1 MAEECWKAESPAFRA
16 EVELAFAKEH
26 ETAVEGY
33 KVALAKDTPTTAEE
47 YNIALENAAFYLQPF
62 ADACHAQ
69 YGMNVSILMC
79 GPILEHGGR
88 LEMRRCLTPR
98 VWSEYDRAGFEAVQ
112 RSFIGFTQ
120 KCFTEEECRARALQ
134 DCADEAHDSE
144 ETNATSAATKEPA
157 GSKAILPLSPS
168 MPEALMISMSD
179 LLFGGD
185 KGNNSLF
192 GSDGLLNSESVFQP
206 WDGFYEPYGLD
217 VPDYRGPIVGQALGV
232 EIAAMS
238 HAEGLAYM
246 GRLAT
251 MTLEEVDKANCAA
264 DARAQHGLGPIT
276 PTSAMEQIL
285 VIEGD
290 GTAQQAPDTVAD
302 VIVQQ
307 PPKPRAAWRGAQGA
321 AAAVAGGEEAH
332 AAGTTST
339 LAAATSDAATS
350 DAATAAAVS
359 GGEENAHNTGTSDVE
374 RAAAAASAAVGGQ
387 AEEDAHRTE
396 VATGAAVDG
405 EEPRVDDTAGK
416 TDKGGGYQRTGHVW
430 EQADEEQWPAELKM
444 VFQAFQRARKFGGVE
459 WEFCVEQF
467 IALERARGFPAK
479 GTLAVPQGNAELHP
493 EEIPAFIQ
501 CARKWEK
508 DNPLISAPGPIE
520 VQGSFAK
527 RWWDWW
533 VRVQPE
539 SRTLPSGKLMSS
551 RHVDVEEWEDISQ
564 MAGRNGMLLYVGALL
579 WWGEAAASAE
589 EGSEALLKE
598 WKIAVVDM
606 GSVLAMADR
615 TGSPAAADEEDTS
628 AKGASGRHKRKE
640 RPSSS
645 NKENVPAKRRR
656 ST

>member
-1 MAEECWKAESPAFRA
+1 MPKPHAAWITVRNLMAEECWKAESPAFCA
-16 EVELAFAKEH
+16 EVELALAKEH

-33 KVALAKDTPTTAEE
+33 KVALAKDTPTTVEE

-69 YGMNVSILMC
+69 G
-79 GPILEHGGR
+79 
-88 LEMRRCLTPR
+88 LTLR

-112 RSFIGFTQ
+112 CSFIGFTQ

-144 ETNATSAATKEPA
+144 ETDATSAATEEPA
-157 GSKAILPLSPS
+157 GSKAIPP
-168 MPEALMISMSD
+168 AVAVDARGADD
-179 LLFGGD
+179 LD
-185 KGNNSLF
+185 V
-192 GSDGLLNSESVFQP
+192 GLAVRESAFQP

-217 VPDYRGPIVGQALGV
+217 VPDYRGPLVGQALGV

-251 MTLEEVDKANCAA
+251 MTPEEVDEANCAA
-264 DARAQHGLGPIT
+264 DARAQHGLSPIT
-276 PTSAMEQIL
+276 PTPTTEQIP

-290 GTAQQAPDTVAD
+290 SAAEQIPAIEGDGAAQQAPDTVAD

-307 PPKPRAAWRGAQGA
+307 RPKLRAAWRGAQGA

-332 AAGTTST
+332 AAGTAGTS
-339 LAAATSDAATS
+339 AAATSDAATS
-350 DAATAAAVS
+350 DAATAAAASGAAASGAVAAAS
-359 GGEENAHNTGTSDVE
+359 GGEEDAHNTGTSDAE

-387 AEEDAHRTE
+387 GEEDAHRTE
-396 VATGAAVDG
+396 NGRRGRRSAD
-405 EEPRVDDTAGK
+405 
-416 TDKGGGYQRTGHVW
+416 GHVW

-444 VFQAFQRARKFGGVE
+444 VFQAFQRARKFCGVE

-479 GTLAVPQGNAELHP
+479 ETLAVPQGNAELRP
-493 EEIPAFIQ
+493 EEIPVFMRR
-501 CARKWEK
+501 ARKWEK
-508 DNPLISAPGPIE
+508 DNPLILAPGPIE

-533 VRVQPE
+533 ARVQPE
-539 SRTLPSGKLMSS
+539 SHTLPSRKLMSS

-564 MAGRNGMLLYVGALL
+564 MVGRNGMLLYVGALL

-598 WKIAVVDM
+598 
-606 GSVLAMADR
+606 
-615 TGSPAAADEEDTS
+615 
-628 AKGASGRHKRKE
+628 
-640 RPSSS
+640 
-645 NKENVPAKRRR
+645 
-656 ST
+656 